1 MSALAYPVK
10 LHKLELSDEEIKD
23 LIDSKV
29 RAICISIGLE
39 IDSDAKLEQAIN
51 DIKTL
56 LAVKTNKGDKNL
68 DQKRSTSISHHQEL
82 CVIPDKLTSP
92 QKAAAQNDT
101 YVTDQ
106 SKAYHSEQEK
116 LFSLLFEHGGLDD
129 RQLGMQDGFL
139 IRNGTALNHEELC
152 NTVDE
157 ATKCFLQNFD
167 IPDGS
172 ISSGTNASKEIS
184 EIYHSCLLVV
194 TKRKAVSET
203 FADNILDEQVY
214 ERWAKHVEMIASFGA
229 LAAAL
234 EKLLL

>member
-1 MSALAYPVK
+1 MPALAYPVK

-23 LIDSKV
+23 LSDSKV

-39 IDSDAKLEQAIN
+39 IDAKLEQAIN

-106 SKAYHSEQEK
+106 SKAYHREQEK
-116 LFSLLFEHGGLDD
+116 LFSLLIEHGGLDY
-129 RQLGMQDGFL
+129 RQLRMQDGFL
-139 IRNGTALNHEELC
+139 IRNGTALKHEELC

-157 ATKCFLQNFD
+157 ATKFFLQNFD

-172 ISSGTNASKEIS
+172 ISSGTSVRKEIS
-184 EIYHSCLLVV
+184 EIYDSCLPVV
-194 TKRKAVSET
+194 AKRKAVSET

-214 ERWAKHVEMIASFGA
+214 RKWAKHVEMIASFGA

-234 EKLLL
+234 KKLLL